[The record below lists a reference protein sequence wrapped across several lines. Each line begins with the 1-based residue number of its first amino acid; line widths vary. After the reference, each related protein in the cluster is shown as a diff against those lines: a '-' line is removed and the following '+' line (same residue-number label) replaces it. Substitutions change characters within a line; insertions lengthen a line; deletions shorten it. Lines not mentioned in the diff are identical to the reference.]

1 MNRWLFA
8 LGSVLLA
15 SSAVTAATLVAPAV
29 LPEIPVPSVAT
40 RSTVVCPGFDSATAS
55 RTVIAAS
62 SQSEMRLT
70 KLSTQKNPRTGQ
82 GLLSWSSPTEPI
94 RVSAQRIG
102 AFGATTV
109 VTATDGSDRGL
120 SLARCLSPQPDYWFT
135 GVRVDENSGAEADLI
150 NLDGTRAVVDL
161 TAYGPSGKLAATRG
175 IVVDPGSEKKVSLAL
190 IQRGDQPITVRVTSS
205 EGRVAAFLRQRVW
218 GAARPL
224 GTDWLSAS
232 VAPATDLVVPGVP
245 DGAGRRTL
253 VVGNPGERT
262 AVVKI
267 DVLGDSGATSVVGAD
282 TIEVPAGTSRA
293 VDLSAG
299 LGGAASGLHLAA
311 DQPVTAGLIADSGG
325 SENAVDPADVG
336 AADPLPPEGVWPLSL
351 VKSATAVVAF
361 TNPETSGV
369 SATVTVGSG
378 ATGPE
383 TTVKIPAQSTVTFA
397 LPKSSDY
404 AIRIRTEATT
414 LRAAVVA
421 RQSLGAVKGLAVLAL
436 VAPQNRTQAFTVGY
450 DPHLG
455 S

>member
-1 MNRWLFA
+1 
-8 LGSVLLA
+8 VLA
-15 SSAVTAATLVAPAV
+15 SGAVTAATLVAPAA
-29 LPEIPVPSVAT
+29 LPQAQVPTVAT
-40 RSTVVCPGFDSATAS
+40 RATLLCPGFDSATAS
-55 RTVIAAS
+55 RKVIAAS
-62 SQSEMRLT
+62 TQSELRLT
-70 KLSTQKNPRTGQ
+70 ELSTQQNPKTGQ
-82 GLLSWSSPTEPI
+82 GVLSWSAPAEPI
-94 RVSAQRIG
+94 RVSAQRTG
-102 AFGATTV
+102 VFGATTV

-135 GVRVDENSGAEADLI
+135 GVRVDEDSGAEADLV

-190 IQRGDQPITVRVTSS
+190 IQRGDQPISVRVTSS

-224 GTDWLSAS
+224 GTDWLSPS
-232 VAPATDLVVPGVP
+232 VPPSTDQVVPGVP

-267 DVLGDSGATSVVGAD
+267 DVLGDSGATNVVGAD
-282 TIEVPAGTSRA
+282 TVEVPAGTSRA
-293 VDLSAG
+293 VELSAG
-299 LGGAASGLHLAA
+299 LGGAASGLHLTS
-311 DQPVTAGLIADSGG
+311 DQPVSAGLIADSGG
-325 SENAVDPADVG
+325 SEDAIDPADVG
-336 AADPLPPEGVWPLSL
+336 AADPLPSDGVWPLPL
-351 VKSATAVVAF
+351 ARSATAVIAF

-378 ATGPE
+378 APGQD

-397 LPKSSDY
+397 LPKSTDY

-421 RQSLGAVKGLAVLAL
+421 RQNLGKVKGLAVLAL
-436 VAPQNRTQAFTVGY
+436 VAPQSRTQAVPVDY